1 MINILAIDDD
11 QETLDTIRL
20 YLTDTADVTC
30 VSSGKQALQQVHM
43 QRYDVILLDIEMPI
57 MNGFVTL
64 EKLRNIED
72 CVNIPVVMLTGK
84 QDKYYVM
91 NSIALGIDGYL
102 LKPVTKKDLIDK
114 VLEVCQKKH
123 QHHDTKTILA
133 IDDDMSYLKQLN
145 SFLKD
150 YYNVIMINTT
160 KLALDYLT
168 NYVPDLIIL
177 DYQMPLYNGVALIN
191 MIRQNDRLKDIPVLV
206 LSGYLNE
213 QVLVE
218 FYPYNPVACLAKT
231 VGKDVLL
238 EKIAMALGQ
247 STDEES

>member
-191 MIRQNDRLKDIPVLV
+191 MIRQNDRLKDIPVLG

-218 FYPYNPVACLAKT
+218 LYPYNPVACLAKT